1 MQAAMNSAIYHGTV
15 RHRRMLPAEH
25 SFNYHMFMMY
35 LDLDELPR
43 VFRGSRLFSST
54 RRAAARFCREDHLG
68 SANIPLD
75 QAVRD
80 LVEQSSGRRPSG
92 PIRLLT
98 HLRYFGYVFNP
109 VSFYYCFNADDTR
122 LETIVAEVNNTP
134 WGERECYVLDQAA
147 EVVDAKVVDAAV
159 GDAKVVDDRVV
170 DDGNIRRYRPVK
182 RMHVSPFMPM
192 DVAYDWRFRQP
203 AESLTVHM
211 ENSREGRKL
220 FDATLVLQR
229 QEITPTSLMRVL
241 LAFPL
246 MTLKIIIA
254 IHWQALRLWLKKVPV
269 IDHPARATRDVIELD
284 REDGRSALALEKS
297 K

>member
-1 MQAAMNSAIYHGTV
+1 MHSAIYSGTV
-15 RHRRMLPAEH
+15 RHRRVHPAEH

-35 LDLDELPR
+35 LDLDELPQ
-43 VFRGSRLFSST
+43 VFRGSRLFSTT

-68 SANIPLD
+68 GKDGGTAGIPLD
-75 QAVRD
+75 EAVRD
-80 LVEQSSGRRPSG
+80 LVEQSTGLRPQG

-98 HLRYFGYVFNP
+98 QLRYFGYVFNP

-134 WGERECYVLDQAA
+134 WGERECYVLGKDD
-147 EVVDAKVVDAAV
+147 EVDSCDLAH
-159 GDAKVVDDRVV
+159 GDIRGD
-170 DDGNIRRYRPVK
+170 IRRYHPVK

-192 DVAYDWRFRQP
+192 DVSYDWRFRP
-203 AESLTVHM
+203 PSESLTVHM
-211 ENSREGRKL
+211 ENSLEGRKL

-229 QEITPTSLMRVL
+229 QEITPASLARVL
-241 LAFPL
+241 IAFPL
-246 MTLKIIIA
+246 MTMKIIVA

-269 IDHPARATRDVIELD
+269 VDHPAKASRGVIKLD
-284 REDGRSALALEKS
+284 REDEHAMALEKS